1 MRWRFVA
8 IAVISIAVFGAQTA
22 HASVIQM
29 TPNNIGLVGY
39 WSFNEGTSTNAR
51 DYAGSGKAGTLSGST
66 LPQWVAG
73 KFGTALNFDGSSSY
87 VDMTGSSGVAD
98 NLSNFSVSA
107 WFKTTAAPG
116 GWGGVLVS
124 KVGSGGIA
132 GGTGWVL
139 GIGGPSLVPY
149 SGPTG
154 STFFETHG
162 GAAAVYSTAALNDGN
177 WHNIVGVIS
186 GSGTTIS
193 LYIDGSTSG
202 TGLHSDAS
210 SNYSNS
216 SNVRIGT
223 DYDGEFFSGTIDDVR
238 VYDRALSATEVAGLY
253 QSGLAKIN
261 VSQSPGTLSQGLVGW
276 WTMDGADT
284 VWSSPTAGTETDKS
298 GNGNTG
304 TLNGMTR
311 SGSPTVGK
319 IGQALNFDGSSSYV
333 DMTGSS
339 GVADNLSNFTVSAW
353 FKTSTSVSGQAEIV
367 SKFSTGG
374 LTSGQGWALD
384 DDGNSLIGIIQQEP
398 PGNYAVKGSTAS
410 VDDGNWHQGVMVVT
424 GGNTVTLYLDG
435 QAQSPA
441 ANNGT
446 VTTFTNASDI
456 RIGNDYN
463 SDFFPGS
470 IDDVRVYDR
479 ALSASEIQQ
488 LYALGAGTHINT
500 SSANLQS
507 GSSLSQGLVGL
518 WTFDGPTISGTTVD
532 DLSGQGNNGTN
543 HGAVPTIGKLGQALS
558 FNGSSQYVSVPRS
571 SSLEPTSVTI
581 TAWVKAAGHLGQA
594 QAVLLKTY
602 QNDSTPP
609 WVSYGLGYDRNGDYK
624 FEMDVGNTSD
634 AIYDTQS
641 NGALTPNE
649 WEFIAGTYDEPSGTV
664 SLYLNGKYDSGGTFT
679 GPLLYD
685 TTSSG
690 GLYISSDGGATPPY
704 VDGDID
710 DVRVYDRALS
720 ASEVQHLYLMGQ

>member
-1 MRWRFVA
+1 MRWRLLAV
-8 IAVISIAVFGAQTA
+8 AVISIAVFGAQTA
-22 HASVIQM
+22 HASVIGM
-29 TPNNIGLVGY
+29 PGNNIGLVAY
-39 WSFNEGTSTNAR
+39 WSFNEGTSTIAN
-51 DYAGSGKAGTLSGST
+51 DYSGNGNTGTLSTTGST
-66 LPQWVAG
+66 LPQWVPG
-73 KFGTALNFDGSSSY
+73 KFGDALSFDGSTNT
-87 VDMTGSSGVAD
+87 MAIN
-98 NLSNFSVSA
+98 NLSLGSTFSVS
-107 WFKTTAAPG
+107 
-116 GWGGVLVS
+116 L
-124 KVGSGGIA
+124 
-132 GGTGWVL
+132 WVN
-139 GIGGPSLVPY
+139 PSSYDP
-149 SGPTG
+149 
-154 STFFETHG
+154 
-162 GAAAVYSTAALNDGN
+162 
-177 WHNIVGVIS
+177 S
-186 GSGTTIS
+186 GSGTLPIWVVGYGSPLDLGGETGGDLFYSVGQFFSTPFTALPLNTWSHVAYVVGGGNIS
-193 LYIDGSTSG
+193 LYINGVFEETDSYSPTSITDLALGADAHNNQFYFGGS
-202 TGLHSDAS
+202 LDDL
-210 SNYSNS
+210 
-216 SNVRIGT
+216 RI
-223 DYDGEFFSGTIDDVR
+223 
-238 VYDRALSATEVAGLY
+238 YDRALSATEIAALY
-253 QSGLAKIN
+253 SQSGLAKIN

-284 VWSSPTAGTETDKS
+284 VWSSPTAGVEYDES
-298 GNGNTG
+298 GSDNTG
-304 TLNGMTR
+304 TLENMTR

-488 LYALGAGTHINT
+488 LYTLGAGTHINT
-500 SSANLQS
+500 SSANLQD

-532 DLSGQGNNGTN
+532 DLSGNGNNGTN
-543 HGAVPTIGKLGQALS
+543 NGATPTIGKLGQALS
-558 FNGSSQYVSVPRS
+558 FDGSSQYVALPNFNPSTVFNGSGPIS
-571 SSLEPTSVTI
+571 DFTLSAWALGTYTSGFRPI
-581 TAWVKAAGHLGQA
+581 IGDLSGSIFYLGG
-594 QAVLLKTY
+594 
-602 QNDSTPP
+602 NDSGTPDE
-609 WVSYGLGYDRNGDYK
+609 VAVHFGSDGYGFSTSPGYIND
-624 FEMDVGNTSD
+624 
-634 AIYDTQS
+634 
-641 NGALTPNE
+641 
-649 WEFIAGTYDEPSGTV
+649 GTWHLWTV
-664 SLYLNGKYDSGGTFT
+664 VIQGGTFQ
-679 GPLLYD
+679 LYM
-685 TTSSG
+685 
-690 GLYISSDGGATPPY
+690 DGQAVSGATGTVGTFSTTEISIGHTQRGEY
-704 VDGDID
+704 WQGKID

-720 ASEVQHLYLMGQ
+720 ASEVQDLYLMGQ